1 MTKQSEAGIGQTVFA
16 LYRYKMVDYLQYMY
30 DYPYSMFSQKPREIV
45 SYDTLIY
52 PFDNYVWAFTW
63 CMIISQFVL
72 LLFIQNMWS
81 IASGKSN
88 PQDYIFQGSNE
99 VMREHSEIK

>member
-1 MTKQSEAGIGQTVFA
+1 MTKQSEIGMGQIGFT
-16 LYRYKMVDYLQYMY
+16 LYKYKMVDYLHYMY
-30 DYPYSMFSQKPREIV
+30 ESPFFMFSRKAREIV
-45 SYDTLIY
+45 SYDTIIY
-52 PFDNYVWAFTW
+52 PFDNYVWACTW
-63 CMIISQFVL
+63 CMIISQFIL

-81 IASGKSN
+81 IASGKPN